1 MQPFP
6 AHSHYSRQQLK
17 GLCELKEHIFQSNTH
32 SVTVLCQKLG
42 ILVAELAEEMMP
54 VPGHAFTTRLLR
66 GNPLSSAL
74 SWAPN
79 HGGEQLKCFLLLC
92 LLRGSDSQGKE
103 GWKCQPEQGFQKLR
117 ANPCSYKHMQFHFT
131 LLENNRFSPLFKQT
145 PVVFAQHIRNELSPK
160 ASHFQPAGF
169 KLCSSLTPSSQW
181 IRSSCSQRPRQD
193 DVSTHKT
200 GKKNIQ
206 HIFWVTYTSTLANVW
221 MNWMSNRVK
230 LPPNSSIQSW
240 SDLNSLQKKVLEK
253 DSSSYIF
260 LKKRPVKAESI

>member
-1 MQPFP
+1 
-6 AHSHYSRQQLK
+6 
-17 GLCELKEHIFQSNTH
+17 
-32 SVTVLCQKLG
+32 
-42 ILVAELAEEMMP
+42 
-54 VPGHAFTTRLLR
+54 
-66 GNPLSSAL
+66 
-74 SWAPN
+74 
-79 HGGEQLKCFLLLC
+79 
-92 LLRGSDSQGKE
+92 
-103 GWKCQPEQGFQKLR
+103 
-117 ANPCSYKHMQFHFT
+117 MQFHFT

-200 GKKNIQ
+200 GKKIIQ